1 MISKKKDLRRQQGKV
16 PVVVFIHRRDLHLKK
31 VLLGIRKYRPS
42 RMFCFADTW
51 QEGNENEKKQCLR
64 ARAALLAGIDWPCRL
79 DMRYAK
85 KKLGLKKNVET
96 GLAHVFRKVSSAIVM
111 EDDCIPTK
119 EFFRFCEEGLSRH
132 RDNPKIMSISGSC
145 FLSAKRRVNASAY
158 LSRYPHCWGWAT
170 WRRAWKRYSG
180 HYPAKTM
187 MRILEKQNLGQEEKE
202 HWLRVIEQMRSG
214 QISSWA
220 YLWMLAHWQME
231 ARSLNPTSNLVKNIG
246 FDSSA
251 ENTREIGEKI
261 MTRSNGDIFNQLL
274 ELVPEAISRNL
285 DREVF
290 INHYKRLS
298 GRLSLLEKI
307 VEKLRK
313 LLTSQ

>member
-1 MISKKKDLRRQQGKV
+1 
-16 PVVVFIHRRDLHLKK
+16 
-31 VLLGIRKYRPS
+31 
-42 RMFCFADTW
+42 
-51 QEGNENEKKQCLR
+51 
-64 ARAALLAGIDWPCRL
+64 
-79 DMRYAK
+79 
-85 KKLGLKKNVET
+85 
-96 GLAHVFRKVSSAIVM
+96 
-111 EDDCIPTK
+111 
-119 EFFRFCEEGLSRH
+119 
-132 RDNPKIMSISGSC
+132 
-145 FLSAKRRVNASAY
+145 
-158 LSRYPHCWGWAT
+158 
-170 WRRAWKRYSG
+170 
-180 HYPAKTM
+180 M

-231 ARSLNPTSNLVKNIG
+231 ARSLNPTSDLVKNIG

>member
-1 MISKKKDLRRQQGKV
+1 MRLQQGKV

-31 VLLGIRKYRPS
+31 VLRGIRKYRPS

-51 QEGNENEKKQCLR
+51 EEGNENEKRQCLR
-64 ARAALLAGIDWPCRL
+64 ARKALRAGIDWPCRL
-79 DMRYAK
+79 DMRCAK

-96 GLAHVFRKVSSAIVM
+96 GLAHVFRMIPNAIVL
-111 EDDCIPTK
+111 EDDCIPSR
-119 EFFRFCEEGLSRH
+119 EFFQFCEEGLNRH
-132 RDNPKIMSISGSC
+132 RNDPQIMSISGSC

-170 WRRAWKRYSG
+170 WKRAWKWYSG
-180 HYPAKTM
+180 HYPANTM
-187 MRILEKQNLGQEEKE
+187 MRILEKQKLGQEEKK
-202 HWLRVIEQMRSG
+202 HWLRVIQQMQSR

-220 YLWMLAHWQME
+220 YLWMLAHWQMG

-251 ENTREIGEKI
+251 ENTRDIGGKI

-274 ELVPEAISRNL
+274 ELAPEAISKDW

-313 LLTSQ
+313 LLANQ

>member
-1 MISKKKDLRRQQGKV
+1 MISKKKDMRLQKGKV
-16 PVVVFIHRRDLHLKK
+16 PVVVFIHRRDCHLEK
-31 VLLGIRKYRPS
+31 VLHGIRKYRPS
-42 RMFCFADTW
+42 RMFCFADSW

-96 GLAHVFRKVSSAIVM
+96 GLAHVFRKVSNAIVL

-132 RDNPKIMSISGSC
+132 KNDPKIMSISGSC

-170 WRRAWKRYSG
+170 WRRGWKRYSG
-180 HYPAKTM
+180 QYSAITM
-187 MRILEKQNLGQEEKE
+187 MRILEEQNLGQEEKR
-202 HWLRVIEQMRSG
+202 HWLRVIQQMQSR

-220 YLWMLAHWQME
+220 YLWMLAHWQAE
-231 ARSLNPTSNLVKNIG
+231 ARSLNPTSNLVTNIG
-246 FDSSA
+246 FDSTA
-251 ENTREIGEKI
+251 ENTRDMGGKLV
-261 MTRSNGDIFNQLL
+261 TRSSGDIFNQLL
-274 ELVPEAISRNL
+274 ELAPEAISRKW

-290 INHYKRLS
+290 LNHYKRLS

-313 LLTSQ
+313 LLTSR

>member
-1 MISKKKDLRRQQGKV
+1 
-16 PVVVFIHRRDLHLKK
+16 
-31 VLLGIRKYRPS
+31 
-42 RMFCFADTW
+42 
-51 QEGNENEKKQCLR
+51 
-64 ARAALLAGIDWPCRL
+64 L
-79 DMRYAK
+79 DMRCAK

-96 GLAHVFRKVSSAIVM
+96 GLAHVFRMIPNAIVL
-111 EDDCIPTK
+111 EDDCIPSR
-119 EFFRFCEEGLSRH
+119 EFFQFCEEGLNRH
-132 RDNPKIMSISGSC
+132 RNDPQIMSISGSC

-170 WRRAWKRYSG
+170 WKRAWKWYSG
-180 HYPAKTM
+180 HYPANTM
-187 MRILEKQNLGQEEKE
+187 MRILEKQKLGQEEKK
-202 HWLRVIEQMRSG
+202 HWLRVIQQMQSR

-220 YLWMLAHWQME
+220 YLWMLAHWQMG

-251 ENTREIGEKI
+251 ENTRDIGGKI

-274 ELVPEAISRNL
+274 ELAPEAISKDW

-313 LLTSQ
+313 LLANQ